1 MNAIHFLRS
10 AAEMARWPGAS
21 RVLLLRHSRP
31 RMARWGFAMK
41 AGVLQFFSW
50 PERRVAIETV
60 YERALERIGIMDRT
74 GYDAVWLAE
83 HHFHSFSVCPSVHM
97 MGVHVASRTRR
108 LRIGTA
114 VSLAAFYHPLRLA
127 EELAEIDMISRGRLV
142 SGFVRG
148 TGIESWATNTNP
160 VHNRERFERHG
171 LVQKFFERVVAS
183 ALVEQYASNDH
194 FTVDGTLIQSWASLK
209 SFRPKDEPLD
219 KPPSEGGSNPSVNFR
234 GQKRTN
240 ETHRSRTDPEARLS
254 RKSDGT
260 PALLSHSGHA
270 LMENRHGLGLDI
282 AIAVADGHAERDTA
296 EKLLHRFR
304 RRHGVKPKTV
314 SGDRGFEAGEFLRTL
329 EEDLRITPHVPIT
342 AERVTS
348 PGPGG
353 DARRRMLRR
362 MRTKGYAL
370 SQRAR
375 KKIEQMFGWMKQ
387 AGGLRK
393 VRHVGR
399 WKIQQVAYLWAAA
412 FNPLRLAHLEAVA

>member
-1 MNAIHFLRS
+1 MLFSTREAQTP
-10 AAEMARWPGAS
+10 RWMRRISQSEENFVRGNP
-21 RVLLLRHSRP
+21 
-31 RMARWGFAMK
+31 K
-41 AGVLQFFSW
+41 LQNPMFFVANTE
-50 PERRVAIETV
+50 ER
-60 YERALERIGIMDRT
+60 
-74 GYDAVWLAE
+74 LAKD
-83 HHFHSFSVCPSVHM
+83 
-97 MGVHVASRTRR
+97 
-108 LRIGTA
+108 
-114 VSLAAFYHPLRLA
+114 HPLRAIKRRADEVLKQMA
-127 EELAEIDMISRGRLV
+127 RAFDDAYSGTGRPGIPPEALLKALLLQALYSIPSERRLV
-142 SGFVRG
+142 DAINWNLLYRWFCDLDPDQAV
-148 TGIESWATNTNP
+148 WDATAFT
-160 VHNRERFERHG
+160 HNRERFERHG

-240 ETHRSRTDPEARLS
+240 ETHRSTTDPEARLA

-270 LMENRHGLGLDI
+270 LMENRHGLCLDI

-296 EKLLHRFR
+296 EKLLRRFR
-304 RRHGVKPKTV
+304 RRHGVKPETV
-314 SGDRGFEAGEFLRTL
+314 SADRGFEAGEFLRRL
-329 EEDLRITPHVPIT
+329 EEDLDITPHVPIT

-348 PGPGG
+348 PGPAG

-362 MRTKGYAL
+362 MKTKGYAL

-399 WKIQQVAYLWAAA
+399 WKIQQGAYLWAAA
-412 FNPLRLAHLEAVA
+412 CNLLRLAHLEAAT